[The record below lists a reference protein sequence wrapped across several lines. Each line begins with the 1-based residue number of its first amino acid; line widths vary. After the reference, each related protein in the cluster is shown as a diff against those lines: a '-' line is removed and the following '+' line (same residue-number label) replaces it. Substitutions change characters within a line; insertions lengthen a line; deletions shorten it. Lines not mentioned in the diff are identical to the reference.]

1 MLVYCQDV
9 ACSSSPRVCPII
21 PLLVGCSSA
30 SSRFRAQ
37 CNAMSHAWDS
47 AARFCATRL
56 ARILQEPG
64 NVWDAENRH
73 LLHYGWHRLRI
84 PEAAAWLAWLC
95 LRYVCKQMHTYCYS
109 WWAHC
114 KSKAKRWANS
124 EEQSESSLYIVFF
137 YYMLHFFLLL
147 LLLFYLHMTLR
158 VAYSNGSVNSTSYK
172 QHRAWACSIKGWNF
186 SPSPYRRIA
195 SAYKWSVFSI
205 PFAVNWVKNSKINA
219 TCEEK
224 CKCGILDKQK
234 WNNAFRSARCGIY
247 HMQCYSHRIRLMDRG
262 LWLYSEYI
270 FFIAEIN
277 AQ

>member
-1 MLVYCQDV
+1 MCEMPRTDIYCIMDGTVYGY
-9 ACSSSPRVCPII
+9 RK
-21 PLLVGCSSA
+21 LL
-30 SSRFRAQ
+30 
-37 CNAMSHAWDS
+37 
-47 AARFCATRL
+47 
-56 ARILQEPG
+56 P
-64 NVWDAENRH
+64 
-73 LLHYGWHRLRI
+73 GWHDYVYGMCVSRCIHIATHGGLIVSQRLNGEQIARNK
-84 PEAAAWLAWLC
+84 ASQ
-95 LRYVCKQMHTYCYS
+95 VCISFSFTTC
-109 WWAHC
+109 C
-114 KSKAKRWANS
+114 
-124 EEQSESSLYIVFF
+124 I
-137 YYMLHFFLLL
+137 FFLLL

-158 VAYSNGSVNSTSYK
+158 VAYSNGSVNSTSYE

-234 WNNAFRSARCGIY
+234 WNNAFRSGRCGIY

-270 FFIAEIN
+270 FLLLK
-277 AQ
+277 